1 MVTGDKGSP
10 SLFLFRLW
18 FAQLD
23 VGNQNEGNGLVP
35 PRIAKMLAAGRVQP
49 GVPPDSPKSPRRY
62 RCTDE
67 FLAWQQDA
75 SLTGL
80 FFSTENYNLLLGRI
94 KQLPDFISIDL

>member
-1 MVTGDKGSP
+1 M
-10 SLFLFRLW
+10 
-18 FAQLD
+18 
-23 VGNQNEGNGLVP
+23 VP
-35 PRIAKMLAAGRVQP
+35 PRIAMMLAPDRVQP
-49 GVPPDSPKSPRRY
+49 RVPPDYPKPPRRY

-94 KQLPDFISIDL
+94 KQLPDFILIDLYFD